1 MNKMKEENV
10 IVDESLVLKFE
21 DSTDSTQPP
30 AKRIK
35 QEPTDPE
42 ESKVFVDS
50 TTQTEVFE
58 VEKETQTDR
67 PIVYVC
73 KLCRSNKRHR
83 SSESLVSV
91 KIHFYFEKKLVMI
104 FFIFSADILCLI
116 MASCKNQSVGKMIF
130 SKIC

>member
-42 ESKVFVDS
+42 ESKAFVDS
-50 TTQTEVFE
+50 TTQT
-58 VEKETQTDR
+58 DS
-67 PIVYVC
+67 PIVYAC
-73 KLCRSNKRHR
+73 KWCGRHMKV
-83 SSESLVSV
+83 L
-91 KIHFYFEKKLVMI
+91 
-104 FFIFSADILCLI
+104 
-116 MASCKNQSVGKMIF
+116 
-130 SKIC
+130 